1 MGQRHQAQLLMD
13 PLEQDQ
19 DDFLARLAADSVL
32 GTVPCYAQHKGVTAD
47 DIEQAFASSIA
58 MGGKA
63 GACAIVL
70 MPELKPA
77 GDDEA
82 PGPRYTE
89 SLTVQVTE
97 EPDTN
102 RGASGFGL
110 SAEYL
115 ATRVRQLFHLW
126 QPAGNA
132 WRFASLTRLDV
143 EEGKVAYG
151 VTFSRFG
158 ADDSPARTD
167 TPSIDL
173 VADEIVLSTTTEGA
187 AIWYTT
193 DGSYPTPTGTTSTLY
208 TAPFAATACTLR
220 AAAYHADLMTGD
232 ILTATI
238 A

>member
-1 MGQRHQAQLLMD
+1 MD

-19 DDFLARLAADSVL
+19 DDFLARLCADAVL

-58 MGGKA
+58 KGGKA

-70 MPELKPA
+70 MPELKP
-77 GDDEA
+77 GRDEEA
-82 PGPRYTE
+82 PGPSYTE
-89 SLTVQVTE
+89 SLTVQVME

-132 WRFASLTRLDV
+132 WRFASLARLDV
-143 EEGKVAYG
+143 EEGKVSYG

-158 ADDSPARTD
+158 SDAEPARTA
-167 TPSIDL
+167 TPSSDL
-173 VADEIVLSTTTEGA
+173 VAGHIVLSTTTVGA

-193 DGSYPTPTGTTSTLY
+193 DGSYPTPTGETSTLY
-208 TAPFAATACTLR
+208 SAPFPATACTLR